1 MKIFD
6 IISVV
11 FLIVFLGSVFFYIAI
26 PLCKTVATMFKEEY
40 NRQLNQEDTPEDLE
54 ERK

>member
-1 MKIFD
+1 MNFFD

-11 FLIVFLGSVFFYIAI
+11 FLVVFLGSVFFYIAI
-26 PLCKTVATMFKEEY
+26 PLCKAVVAMFKEEY
-40 NRQLNQEDTPEDLE
+40 HRLLNQEDTPEDLE